1 MRLRRGRCIG
11 SQIKRIIFHNTW
23 YSIDS
28 VYAVATISR
37 VSRRL
42 RRRQRIIWY
51 YSPCFGF
58 HGDFRNAHADLWA
71 FGHRKRK
78 SARLRFGL
86 DAFETFQERE
96 YKQML
101 LLHTLHDIPLLYS
114 DDVIEY
120 KLGNRTVASL
130 WPYLDTW
137 PESGED
143 ALSWYKVSGGH
154 VVTLHL

>member
-1 MRLRRGRCIG
+1 MYGYFLILV
-11 SQIKRIIFHNTW
+11 
-23 YSIDS
+23 S
-28 VYAVATISR
+28 VSVFSVSYYIHFMHQHEFDHMVAFVGHDHVR
-37 VSRRL
+37 K
-42 RRRQRIIWY
+42 
-51 YSPCFGF
+51 FEN
-58 HGDFRNAHADLWA
+58 DFRHAHADLWA

-101 LLHTLHDIPLLYS
+101 LLHKLHDIPLLYS

-143 ALSWYKVSGGH
+143 ALSWYKDSGGH